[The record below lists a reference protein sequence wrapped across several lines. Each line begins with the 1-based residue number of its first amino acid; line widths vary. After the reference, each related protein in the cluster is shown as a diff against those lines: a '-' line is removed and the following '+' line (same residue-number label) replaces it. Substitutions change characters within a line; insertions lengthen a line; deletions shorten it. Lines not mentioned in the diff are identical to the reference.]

1 MFKQLCCSKYRQ
13 ELSEHELQSIQQEVN
28 DAKSFDLAYISLS
41 KFEFKFLDTI
51 DDSAVKDKLFKEY
64 YHVAQKARDE
74 ILKLC
79 VRLAEKLRDEHRD
92 SFNVGIKHMWSYRN
106 LAPADEKIPFV
117 MIQLIEQRC
126 QKISERIQCIYK
138 LKKMKTAYSDNDEYL
153 FLIKNFE

>member
-13 ELSEHELQSIQQEVN
+13 ALSEHELQSIQQEVN
-28 DAKSFDLAYISLS
+28 DAKSFDSAFISLS
-41 KFEFKFLDTI
+41 KFELKFLDTI
-51 DDSAVKDKLFKEY
+51 EDSAMKDQLFKEY
-64 YHVAQKARDE
+64 YAVAQKARDE

-79 VRLAEKLRDEHRD
+79 VRVAEKLRDEHRD
-92 SFNVGIKHMWSYRN
+92 SFNIGIKHMWSYRN
-106 LAPADEKIPFV
+106 LASDQEKLSFV